1 MKKMSIF
8 IGGLITGIILT
19 IGVSLF
25 FAGNNS
31 TSDNPQF
38 FEAPGECV
46 TKNNLEIFQV
56 LDNEYALAKE
66 ITGDFSSSLIVLIFS
81 PEEKSFYDEQKIIIP
96 KGKCA
101 RQIGVYRYKTKL
113 EIEKTVPVVQ
123 IME

>member
-25 FAGNNS
+25 FASNDS
-31 TSDNPQF
+31 ISDNPQF
-38 FEAPGECV
+38 FETPGECV
-46 TKNNLEIFQV
+46 TKNNLEVFQV
-56 LDNEYALAKE
+56 LNDDYALASE
-66 ITGDFSSSLIVLIFS
+66 VIGGFSTSLVVLIS
-81 PEEKSFYDEQKIIIP
+81 NPEGNSFYDEQKIIIP

-101 RQIGVYRYKTKL
+101 RQIGVYKYRTKS
-113 EIEKTVPVVQ
+113 EIDKTVPVVQ